1 MDYYV
6 SMLLTLCAVFLS
18 SCSAPSS
25 DFNAFEVQAS
35 QDPLLVYDPSQVSVE
50 MKGSNGFSFRWPLAE
65 VRLTSHFG
73 GRGEEFH
80 PGLDLHAKPGTPV
93 FAAQAGKVVY
103 AGSRMRGY
111 GKMIMIEHS
120 SGITTLYAHNSRLLV
135 KKGQWV
141 RQGQR
146 IASSGRTGRVTAP
159 HLHFEVRSGE
169 IAIDPLKYLSQS
181 PRSEAGGSS

>member
-1 MDYYV
+1 
-6 SMLLTLCAVFLS
+6 
-18 SCSAPSS
+18 
-25 DFNAFEVQAS
+25 
-35 QDPLLVYDPSQVSVE
+35 
-50 MKGSNGFSFRWPLAE
+50 
-65 VRLTSHFG
+65 
-73 GRGEEFH
+73 
-80 PGLDLHAKPGTPV
+80 
-93 FAAQAGKVVY
+93 
-103 AGSRMRGY
+103 MRGY